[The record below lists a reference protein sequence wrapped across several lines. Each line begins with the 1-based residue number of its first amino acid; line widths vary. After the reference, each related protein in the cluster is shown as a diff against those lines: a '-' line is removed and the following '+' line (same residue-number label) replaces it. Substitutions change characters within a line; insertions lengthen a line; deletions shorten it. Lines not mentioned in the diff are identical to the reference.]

1 MVSATTSLDHW
12 RKAHDT
18 ASLSSI
24 FLNNMGD
31 RNELWVKPVLE
42 TIKINVDAASFEQ
55 ENSYGFGLVVCDHLG
70 SPLHIQAEY
79 HGGYFPSEVTEAMG
93 IKEALSWIKANHRC
107 RVLIEID
114 SMLAVQAIHSTQLM
128 TSMFGLVVNDC
139 RNILSSL
146 SDVSLRFVRRSANHA
161 THFVTR
167 HARSLTGR
175 RILGSSIPL
184 DLQTILYSEC

>member
-12 RKAHDT
+12 RKAQDT
-18 ASLSSI
+18 TSLSSI

-31 RNELWVKPVLE
+31 RNELWVKPALE

-55 ENSYGFGLVVCDHLG
+55 ENSYGFGLVVRDHLG

-93 IKEALSWIKANHRC
+93 IKEAFSWIKANHRS
-107 RVLIEID
+107 RVLIESD

-128 TSMFGLVVNDC
+128 TSVLGLVVNDC

-146 SDVSLRFVRRSANHA
+146 SDVSLRFVRRSANCA
-161 THFVTR
+161 AHFVAR
-167 HARSLTGR
+167 HARSSIGR
-175 RILGSSIPL
+175 SILGSIIPP
-184 DLQTILYSEC
+184 DLHTILYSEY